1 MSARRPVRP
10 AVAGLAAP
18 VARFALVAGLLIGL
32 LAAPDPVAAA
42 EVTFGRGQGTAT
54 FGDSIEFSIDVL
66 STADLERAEILLTFP
81 DALGPQVADVPLPS
95 SGGGRLRF
103 RWDLAEDGHLVP
115 NTTLEARWR
124 VTPVDGEPAVS
135 GVARV
140 RYADTRFDW
149 RTLEGDV
156 VRVHWYEGGEAFGR
170 RALEIGEQAVVDTA
184 ALLGVSEDEPI
195 DFFIYAE
202 EPAFRAAL
210 GPGTRENVGGQAH
223 SDIRTLFAYIPPRDI
238 DSGWVGIVVP
248 HELVHLVVDTTVDN
262 PYRFPPRW
270 LNEGLAM
277 YLSQGYDA
285 SDRGRVE
292 DAAADGSLM
301 PLTGLTGQFP
311 TTFDRFDLAYSESV
325 SAVEHLVRRHGQDA
339 LVELVRSYRDG
350 ITDDE
355 AFTRAIGM
363 DVAAFQAAWLAEL
376 GSAEPVRY
384 GPQPAPAGPVPSGWE
399 GAPATPLPGSLPT
412 DGGSPRPGA
421 VTARPSAAP
430 GSPGPGAPANADLM
444 PAVLGALGVAVLV
457 GAAAIAIT
465 RRRPGSGG
473 PA

>member
-1 MSARRPVRP
+1 MSARRVTR
-10 AVAGLAAP
+10 AVACL
-18 VARFALVAGLLIGL
+18 ALVIGAALTALAGPG
-32 LAAPDPVAAA
+32 AVAAA
-42 EVTFGRGQGTAT
+42 DVTFGRGQGTAT
-54 FGDSIEFSIDVL
+54 FGDAIELSIDVL

-124 VTPVDGEPAVS
+124 VTPVDGEPVLS
-135 GVARV
+135 GVTRI

-149 RTLEGDV
+149 RTIEGDV

-170 RALEIGEQAVVDTA
+170 RALEIGDRAVADTA
-184 ALLGVSEDEPI
+184 ALLGVTEDEPI
-195 DFFIYAE
+195 DFFIYPD
-202 EPAFRAAL
+202 EPAFRDAL

-223 SDIRTLFAYIPPRDI
+223 ADIRTLFALISPGDI
-238 DSGWVGIVVP
+238 DAGWVGIVVP
-248 HELVHLVVDTTVDN
+248 HELVHLVFDTAVDN

-270 LNEGLAM
+270 LNEGLAV
-277 YLSQGYDA
+277 YLSQGYDV
-285 SDRGRVE
+285 SDRARVE

-301 PLTGLTGQFP
+301 PLAGLTGQFP
-311 TTFDRFDLAYSESV
+311 TTFDRFALAYAESV
-325 SAVEHLVRRHGQDA
+325 SAVEHLVRTHGEDA
-339 LVELVRSYRDG
+339 LIGLVRSYRDG
-350 ITDDE
+350 ITDNE

-376 GSAEPVRY
+376 GAAEPVRY

-412 DGGSPRPGA
+412 DGGSPPPGA
-421 VTARPSAAP
+421 VTARPGTPS
-430 GSPGPGAPANADLM
+430 GSPGAGDPPTADLT
-444 PAVLGALGVAVLV
+444 PAVLGGLGVVVLV
-457 GAAAIAIT
+457 GAAVIAIT
-465 RRRPGSGG
+465 RRRPGPGD

>member
-1 MSARRPVRP
+1 
-10 AVAGLAAP
+10 
-18 VARFALVAGLLIGL
+18 
-32 LAAPDPVAAA
+32 
-42 EVTFGRGQGTAT
+42 
-54 FGDSIEFSIDVL
+54 
-66 STADLERAEILLTFP
+66 FP

-124 VTPVDGEPAVS
+124 VTPVDGEPVLS
-135 GVARV
+135 GVTRI

-149 RTLEGDV
+149 RTIEGDV

-170 RALEIGEQAVVDTA
+170 RALEIGDRAVADTA
-184 ALLGVSEDEPI
+184 ALLGVTEDEPI
-195 DFFIYAE
+195 DFFIYPD
-202 EPAFRAAL
+202 EPAFRDAL

-223 SDIRTLFAYIPPRDI
+223 ADIRTLFALISPGDI
-238 DSGWVGIVVP
+238 DAGWVGIVVP
-248 HELVHLVVDTTVDN
+248 HELVHLVFDTAVDN

-270 LNEGLAM
+270 LNEGLAV
-277 YLSQGYDA
+277 YLSQGYDV
-285 SDRGRVE
+285 SDRARVE

-301 PLTGLTGQFP
+301 PLAGLTGQFP
-311 TTFDRFDLAYSESV
+311 TTFDRFALAYAESV
-325 SAVEHLVRRHGQDA
+325 SAVEHLVRTHGEDA
-339 LVELVRSYRDG
+339 LIGLVRSYRDG
-350 ITDDE
+350 ITDNE

-376 GSAEPVRY
+376 GAAEPVRY

-412 DGGSPRPGA
+412 DGGSPPPGA
-421 VTARPSAAP
+421 VTARPGTPS
-430 GSPGPGAPANADLM
+430 GSPGAGDPPTADLT
-444 PAVLGALGVAVLV
+444 PAVLGGLGVVVLV
-457 GAAAIAIT
+457 GAAVIAIT
-465 RRRPGSGG
+465 RRRPGPGD

>member
-1 MSARRPVRP
+1 MLPP
-10 AVAGLAAP
+10 DVAACLVLVTGLAIG
-18 VARFALVAGLLIGL
+18 ALAMPG
-32 LAAPDPVAAA
+32 PVAAA
-42 EVTFGRGQGTAT
+42 EVTFGRGEAT
-54 FGDSIEFSIDVL
+54 PAFGDGIDFSIDVL
-66 STADLERAEILLTFP
+66 ATTELERAEVLLTFP
-81 DALGPQVADVPLPS
+81 DALGPQVVEVPLPS
-95 SGGGRLRF
+95 GSGGRLRF

-124 VTPVDGEPAVS
+124 VTPVGGEAIVS
-135 GVARV
+135 DVTPV

-156 VRVHWYEGGEAFGR
+156 VRVHWYQGGETFAR
-170 RALEIGEQAVVDTA
+170 RALEIGDQAVADTA
-184 ALLGVSEDEPI
+184 ALLGVTEDEPI
-195 DFFIYAE
+195 DFFIYPDEA
-202 EPAFRAAL
+202 AFRDAL

-223 SDIRTLFAYIPPRDI
+223 ADIRTLFALISPGDI
-238 DSGWVGIVVP
+238 DAGWVGIVVP
-248 HELVHLVVDTTVDN
+248 HELVHLVFDTAVDN

-270 LNEGLAM
+270 LNEGLAV
-277 YLSQGYDA
+277 YLSQGYDV

-311 TTFDRFDLAYSESV
+311 TTFDRFALAYAESV
-325 SAVEHLVRRHGQDA
+325 SAVEHLVRSYGQDA
-339 LVELVRSYRDG
+339 LVRLVRSYRDG

-355 AFTRAIGM
+355 AFARAIGI
-363 DVAAFQAAWLAEL
+363 DVAAFQAAWLAEV
-376 GSAEPVRY
+376 GSAEPTRY

-399 GAPATPLPGSLPT
+399 ATPATPLPRSLPS
-412 DGGSPRPGA
+412 GGESPAPGA
-421 VTARPSAAP
+421 VTARPST
-430 GSPGPGAPANADLM
+430 ADLT
-444 PAVLGALGVAVLV
+444 PAALLALGVVVLL